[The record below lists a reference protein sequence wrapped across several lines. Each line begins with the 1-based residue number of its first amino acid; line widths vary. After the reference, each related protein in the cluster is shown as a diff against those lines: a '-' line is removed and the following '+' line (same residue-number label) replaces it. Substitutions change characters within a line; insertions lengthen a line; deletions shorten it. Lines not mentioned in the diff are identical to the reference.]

1 MEPIV
6 NIVGERVALGPMRRD
21 LIPLAQGWMNDF
33 VVRRSF
39 GIPEPTTLEQQTQVY
54 DRIVGDNDAAFFTIY
69 ERDGWRPIGFTYLE
83 GIIWRDRTAEFGILI
98 GEADARGKGYG
109 TEAAS
114 LMLDYAFVALGVH
127 SVMLR
132 VYAYN
137 LAGKRAYEKAG
148 FREFG
153 RRRESKLMGGRLW
166 DQIYMEA
173 LATEFTSPVLARIF
187 VPDEEKPEVT
197 AENAESA
204 ERIN

>member
-1 MEPIV
+1 MEPVV
-6 NIVGERVALGPMRRD
+6 NIVGERVALGPIRRD
-21 LIPLAQGWMNDF
+21 LIETLLRWSNDF
-33 VVRRSF
+33 AVRRSF
-39 GIPEPTTLEQQTQVY
+39 GIPEPTTLEQQAALY
-54 DRIVGDNDAAFFTIY
+54 DRAIADNDAAFFTLY
-69 ERDGWRPIGFTYLE
+69 ARDGWRPIGFTYLE
-83 GIIWRDRTAEFGILI
+83 GIVWRDRTAEFGILI

-109 TEAAS
+109 TEATT
-114 LMLDYAFVALGVH
+114 LMLDYAFTALGLH

-173 LATEFTSPVLARIF
+173 LATEFTSPLLARLF
-187 VPDEEKPEVT
+187 VPDEPK
-197 AENAESA
+197 AD
-204 ERIN
+204 